1 MKKISKAESKNKL
14 KKSGSSKCISM
25 VGATSWARPNDFR
38 CKKNKV
44 KATLGFLNKL
54 KKFEIQVIKSGGFNK
69 FN

>member
-1 MKKISKAESKNKL
+1 
-14 KKSGSSKCISM
+14 M
-25 VGATSWARPNDFR
+25 VGATSWARPNVFR

>member
-1 MKKISKAESKNKL
+1 MYINGWSNVVSQA
-14 KKSGSSKCISM
+14 KC
-25 VGATSWARPNDFR
+25 FR